1 MGCYR
6 MVSEPTPGGLDRALE
21 PVQNGSIPLPRP
33 WSFGVHINAV
43 RVRALAINKI
53 VEIRV
58 VKVIAV
64 LIDQS
69 RSRTVG
75 GGAVD
80 SSVALNF
87 ERDFK
92 GSLLVRA
99 LECIFLAG
107 AEFIDDVMVLLLQ
120 AAQFID
126 ELILIEIQLEFAPD
140 LVIECRCV
148 VELQ

>member
-1 MGCYR
+1 
-6 MVSEPTPGGLDRALE
+6 
-21 PVQNGSIPLPRP
+21 NGSISLPRP

-43 RVRALAINKI
+43 RVRALEINKI

-58 VKVIAV
+58 VKAVVILV
-64 LIDQS
+64 DRS
-69 RSRTVG
+69 RSRTVDG
-75 GGAVD
+75 DAVD
-80 SSVALNF
+80 GSVALNF

-99 LECIFLAG
+99 LERIFLAS

-140 LVIECRCV
+140 LVLECRCV